1 MIRGQILKFKTLAL
15 SSVQSYESEKLAKL
29 RRCTSRVHF
38 EHTVWNNTVWK
49 NTVWFKGSHPA
60 TSLVMMA
67 TSLVMV
73 VTSLV
78 IVGTSLMM
86 VGTSLVMV
94 GTSLVM
100 VATSLVMLEKSVR
113 KQSVTYLPVGRP
125 TSDMGRC

>member
-29 RRCTSRVHF
+29 KRCTSRVHF
-38 EHTVWNNTVWK
+38 ENTVWNNTVWK

-60 TSLVMMA
+60 TSLVMMV

-94 GTSLVM
+94 
-100 VATSLVMLEKSVR
+100 ATSLMMVEKSVEKVSLQTR
-113 KQSVTYLPVGRP
+113 
-125 TSDMGRC
+125 MI